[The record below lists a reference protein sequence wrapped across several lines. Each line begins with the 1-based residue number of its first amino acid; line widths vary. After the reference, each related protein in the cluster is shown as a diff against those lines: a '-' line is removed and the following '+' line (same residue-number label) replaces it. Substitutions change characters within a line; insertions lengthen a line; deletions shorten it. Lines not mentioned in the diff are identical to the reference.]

1 MEDRHGLW
9 RNGVRWLSFYK
20 GCSVEIRCAGCGI
33 SKSSSVER
41 VLAAVG
47 DVAVSSLGVTLARAM
62 KCERVDLGGHMGCRL
77 EIPYSSFKTDI
88 EKPSPMDALKLPADM
103 YMLPDMALSE
113 VPEWFILYGFC
124 KCGYFRGVD
133 IKMTRE
139 KFASSSRTSDL
150 ARFLHC
156 KRCGRKGD
164 NKFTCKQMLRD

>member
-1 MEDRHGLW
+1 MNDRSEYW

-20 GCSVEIRCAGCGI
+20 GCSAQNHCTGCGI
-33 SKSSSVER
+33 NKSSSVER

-47 DVAVSSLGVTLARAM
+47 DVSVSSLGVTLARALG
-62 KCERVDLGGHMGCRL
+62 CQRVDLSRHMGCPL
-77 EIPYSSFKTDI
+77 EIPYSSFKSDN
-88 EKPSPMDALKLPADM
+88 ERPSPVDALKLPADM

-113 VPEWFILYGFC
+113 VPDWFILYGFC

-133 IKMTRE
+133 IQKTRK
-139 KFASSSRTSDL
+139 KFSASSRTSEL

-164 NKFTCKQMLRD
+164 NRFTFKQMLRD